1 MGGVSIP
8 KFQEALTGDP
18 RRGIPIIVMTSR
30 VEHVRDPRVP
40 SYK

>member
-8 KFQEALTGDP
+8 KFQEALTG
-18 RRGIPIIVMTSR
+18 GSPIIVMTSR